1 MRSISRTVRR
11 VSRVALPA
19 LAASLVLAAPA
30 AAQTG
35 GAAPPPEAAPPPV
48 TTPGSVAKLKKNGKA
63 IAPADAPIQVQNA
76 IAAANRI
83 RKKPYIYGGGHK
95 SFDSKGYDCSGA
107 VSYVLNA
114 AGLLESP
121 LPSGPLMKWGVP
133 GRGSWISVYANAG
146 HTYAVIAGLRWDTSA
161 VNEPI
166 NRGSGPRWRATK
178 RKAAGYTVRHAEG
191 L

>member
-1 MRSISRTVRR
+1 MRSISKTVRR

-166 NRGSGPRWRATK
+166 NSGSGPRWRATK